1 MKEGQWRLRRRGCAA
16 GCVSPPSGRDSE
28 GVAVLQAVLQV
39 VLQAMLQAVRLLPLA
54 GVPSLAP
61 HTSDVNSQYGHLIYL
76 LCL

>member
-28 GVAVLQAVLQV
+28 GVV